1 MSYLIRVVRGRVAVS
16 APVLAGR
23 RVRAMR
29 VVRRRVAVGLA
40 GVLPAAAVALLAA
53 AAAAAAA
60 ASSCGVQTLTRD
72 CLCHQGAVAPQG
84 RCAGACA
91 HPQQP
96 QG

>member
-1 MSYLIRVVRGRVAVS
+1 MSHLIWVVRGRVAVS

-29 VVRRRVAVGLA
+29 IVRRRVAVGLT

-53 AAAAAAA
+53 AAAAAAT
-60 ASSCGVQTLTRD
+60 SSCGVQTLTRD
-72 CLCHQGAVAPQG
+72 CLCHPGAVAPQG

-91 HPQQP
+91 RPQQP
-96 QG
+96 RG